1 MRFLILLSLTFALP
15 STAQQSMPLQAWHG
29 RLWEAR
35 EAVPT
40 DAALAATQLRALAEV
55 DVVVDGEVLRVI
67 DSRLERLATALEVG
81 EPDAAS
87 VAIATLDALESDARG
102 LLESRPEPLPGQLLP
117 SAAAAEKLR
126 QPVASQTGLVAPLAP
141 DWVRHW
147 RGMRRGVAVMWAG
160 SGGHIA
166 SLLRWALPTAAV
178 IFLGVGLLALRG
190 RRRLD
195 DPVRADDGTRKALT
209 PLGRTLYELLRW
221 VAARGWVV
229 APRYR
234 TGREILAAVPDEV
247 RDVVASAVSRHEVVC
262 YGGREASPE
271 DHAHIRTTTA
281 LLERR

>member
-1 MRFLILLSLTFALP
+1 MRLLIVLGLTFALP
-15 STAQQSMPLQAWHG
+15 AMAQQAMPLQAWHG

-40 DAALAATQLRALAEV
+40 DAALAAAQLRALAEV
-55 DVVVDGEVLRVI
+55 DVVVDSEVLSVV
-67 DSRLERLATALEVG
+67 DSRLERLATALELG
-81 EPDAAS
+81 HPNAAS

-102 LLESRPEPLPGQLLP
+102 LLESRPEPLPGQFLP

-126 QPVASQTGLVAPLAP
+126 QPIASQTGLVAPLAP
-141 DWVRHW
+141 DWVRRW

-160 SGGHIA
+160 SGGHLA

-178 IFLGVGLLALRG
+178 VFLGVGLLALRA
-190 RRRLD
+190 RRRIEEPFRD
-195 DPVRADDGTRKALT
+195 EDGDRKPLT
-209 PLGRTLYELLRW
+209 PLGRTLHELLRW
-221 VAARGWVV
+221 VAARGWVA

-234 TGREILAAVPDEV
+234 TSGEILAAVPDEV
-247 RDVVASAVSRHEVVC
+247 RDVVASAVSRHEAVC
-262 YGGREASPE
+262 YGGREATPE